1 MATDLGST
9 YTLADLAAR
18 MNNSQLSDIVNELAE
33 DNPLMEVGR
42 FEEANQPTS
51 HKISRQA
58 SLPAGRLVGFN
69 EGVSPEADNVTPVTE
84 PIAMYESAC
93 YVDRR
98 LAQLS
103 GNEAMY
109 RAHREGMAQTV
120 VGDFFYG
127 DSAENEKKF
136 DGLATRLSTLS
147 ATDGQ
152 GRSTVLD
159 NGGSSN
165 LSSIYIVQFGD
176 MKTSIIYPKNHQSA
190 GIDSEDKG
198 ERLWEDG
205 NGNRFPAYVTW
216 HKWYLGLAVHDTRTI
231 RRIANID
238 TSVGASNGFDPDALL
253 TALVDLPQ
261 NGSGAYIL
269 MNRDVY
275 TQILKNAKDKTNVQY
290 TPEAPYGPKTR
301 SDFIG
306 YPVRIFDAISSDE
319 NQVS

>member
-33 DNPLMEVGR
+33 DNPLMEIGR

-58 SLPAGRLVGFN
+58 SLPAGQLVGFN

-84 PIAMYESAC
+84 PIAMYESAS
-93 YVDRR
+93 YVDVR
-98 LAQLS
+98 LAHLS
-103 GNEAMY
+103 GNEAMYRSQRY

-120 VGDFFYG
+120 VGDFFYS
-127 DSAENEKKF
+127 DSAANEKKF

-190 GIDSEDKG
+190 GIDSQDKG
-198 ERLWEDG
+198 ERL
-205 NGNRFPAYVTW
+205 
-216 HKWYLGLAVHDTRTI
+216 
-231 RRIANID
+231 
-238 TSVGASNGFDPDALL
+238 
-253 TALVDLPQ
+253 
-261 NGSGAYIL
+261 
-269 MNRDVY
+269 
-275 TQILKNAKDKTNVQY
+275 
-290 TPEAPYGPKTR
+290 
-301 SDFIG
+301 
-306 YPVRIFDAISSDE
+306 
-319 NQVS
+319 